1 MTSYTM
7 IREMLPD
14 AGFEVS
20 SYESS
25 KEALANFS
33 VNPNKYDALATD
45 YRLQGASEIDLMR
58 TCF

>member
-1 MTSYTM
+1 M

-33 VNPNKYDALATD
+33 VNPNKYDALVTD